1 MNSISHSLT
10 GGSNVAFFMILSEYF
25 MGKNISW
32 DRCLSR
38 FISLLVPFLFW
49 NFIVSFEYDSVPYM
63 HVSEYLC
70 RLVGYQSLFVPDF
83 NPLGVQVSI
92 GQPFSTPTWFLRD
105 LLLCFLA
112 TPILIKFRT
121 FLIPFIVLAFCM
133 NWPIVIN
140 SINATLSP
148 FVLAEFSLGLY
159 LSRYDIGKVKEF
171 FERNEKSLIQIWLLL
186 TGLFFATGLNNY
198 FFCVQ
203 SHTDWSIFQRWSDL
217 GVFKIDWYFIGY
229 TPALL
234 LAGSF
239 FILFMGF
246 LLNKYCN
253 KSGFLTK
260 LSGASFLIFILHYPI
275 FNLTPDW
282 IWKKSF
288 ILCIVGIIAVI
299 GVISCFYL
307 LISKYA
313 PRLLPYLANVRNF
326 PKRQS

>member
-1 MNSISHSLT
+1 M
-10 GGSNVAFFMILSEYF
+10 
-25 MGKNISW
+25 
-32 DRCLSR
+32 
-38 FISLLVPFLFW
+38 
-49 NFIVSFEYDSVPYM
+49 
-63 HVSEYLC
+63 
-70 RLVGYQSLFVPDF
+70 
-83 NPLGVQVSI
+83 
-92 GQPFSTPTWFLRD
+92 
-105 LLLCFLA
+105 
-112 TPILIKFRT
+112 
-121 FLIPFIVLAFCM
+121 
-133 NWPIVIN
+133 
-140 SINATLSP
+140 
-148 FVLAEFSLGLY
+148 
-159 LSRYDIGKVKEF
+159 
-171 FERNEKSLIQIWLLL
+171 ERS
-186 TGLFFATGLNNY
+186 G
-198 FFCVQ
+198 
-203 SHTDWSIFQRWSDL
+203 R
-217 GVFKIDWYFIGY
+217 FKIDWYFVGY

-288 ILCIVGIIAVI
+288 ILCIVGIMAVI